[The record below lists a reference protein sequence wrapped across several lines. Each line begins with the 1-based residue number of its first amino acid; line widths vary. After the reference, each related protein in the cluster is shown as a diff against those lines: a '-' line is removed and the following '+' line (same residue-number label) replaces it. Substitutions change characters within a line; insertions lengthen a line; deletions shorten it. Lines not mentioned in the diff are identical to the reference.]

1 MIDGFY
7 SFTKEVEQSCGIED
21 VLSTSLHFSVSVECK
36 AVRVVVITHYS
47 SDLKIFEGISES
59 PSRPNPL
66 LWKACS

>member
-1 MIDGFY
+1 MVFILLQRKF
-7 SFTKEVEQSCGIED
+7 EQSCGIED

-66 LWKACS
+66 LWKTYS